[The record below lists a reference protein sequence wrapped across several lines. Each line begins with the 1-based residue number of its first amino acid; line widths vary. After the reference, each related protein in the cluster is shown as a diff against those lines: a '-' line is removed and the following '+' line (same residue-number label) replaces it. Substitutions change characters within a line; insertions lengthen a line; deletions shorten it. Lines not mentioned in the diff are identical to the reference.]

1 MSVVIAGMAAMGAG
15 AVAGPAAAATG
26 DAGYQDQSYAGAT
39 YVPTS
44 DKPQSK
50 LWFAQ
55 GSWWADMF
63 DTVSRTW
70 HIFRLDRSTQSWTDT
85 GVRIDDR
92 PNTLADVLWDGTHLY
107 VASHVVTISSDS
119 ATTPS
124 VAASPARLYRY
135 SWSAATQGYTLD
147 QGFPVAISDWSSE
160 SLTIDK
166 DSTGTL
172 WATWTQVSGSAAAGY
187 TSAVYVN
194 ATTGSDSSWGTPF
207 VVPAAEA
214 TVSPDDISTVVAFGR
229 SKVGVMWSNELDGGV
244 YWAVHDD
251 GAARGSWKVSPAVR
265 GNKQADDH
273 LNIKAVQADTSG
285 RVFAVVKTSLDGDAT
300 SVPTDPQIR
309 LLHFKPATGA
319 WTASTVGT
327 LADCHT
333 RPQLV
338 LDEQNRTVHVF
349 ATAPTSGGCPYPGA
363 PGTIYEKTAS
373 MDDPVFTTGRGT
385 PVIRDVASANMN
397 DVTTTKQSVTP
408 ASGLVVLASQKA
420 TKRYW
425 HADIALP
432 GSGSTPPPAAVTPTA
447 SFGASVTSGQAPLPV
462 QFQDT
467 SSGSPTSW
475 AWDFGDGAT
484 ATTQNPSHTYTAAGS
499 YTVRLVAS
507 NAAGSSAAATATVTV
522 TAAPAT
528 GGSGGGSTGG
538 GGTGGQVSVRSSST
552 AGSTTAVGTVV
563 VPRPA
568 GVQAGDVLI
577 AQLTAD
583 GAPTV
588 GPLPAGWSAVL
599 AAPLALGG
607 NARVTAYVHVVGDLA
622 TEPASYSWPLSTPVK
637 WNAGITAFSGVDPAA
652 PFDTAVSTAV
662 NTGYSSASLTVAGVS
677 TVTAGSVLV
686 GGIGLDSSAAGVTE
700 PTGWTESAEAS
711 GAQTAELAVR
721 SMPTAGASGNAT
733 WTLPKATAS
742 AGWLTALRPAA

>member
-1 MSVVIAGMAAMGAG
+1 VSVVIAGMAAMGLG
-15 AVAGPAAAATG
+15 AVAGPASAAAG
-26 DAGYQDQSYAGAT
+26 DAGYQDQSYTGAT
-39 YVPTS
+39 YAPTS

-50 LWFAQ
+50 LWYAQ

-70 HIFRLDRSTQSWTDT
+70 HVFRLDRSTQAWTDT

-92 PNTLADVLWDGTHLY
+92 PNSLADVLWDGTHLY
-107 VASHVVTISSDS
+107 VASHVVTVSSDS
-119 ATTPS
+119 ATRPS
-124 VAASPARLYRY
+124 VSGSPARLYRY
-135 SWSAATQGYTLD
+135 SWSAATQKYTLD
-147 QGFPVAISDWSSE
+147 QGFPVAITDSSSE

-207 VVPAAEA
+207 ALPTAEA
-214 TVSPDDISTVVAFGR
+214 AVSPDDISTVVAFGR

-273 LNIKAVQADTSG
+273 LNIKVVEADTSG
-285 RVFAVVKTSLDGDAT
+285 RVFAVVKTSLDGSGTA
-300 SVPTDPQIR
+300 VATDPQIR
-309 LLHFKPATGA
+309 LLNFKPATGS

-373 MDDPVFTTGRGT
+373 MDDPVFATGRGT

-408 ASGLVVLASQKA
+408 ASGLVVLASNQA

-432 GSGSTPPPAAVTPTA
+432 GSPPSPPAAVVPTA
-447 SFGASVTSGQAPLPV
+447 SFGASVTGGQAPLPV

-484 ATTQNPSHTYTAAGS
+484 AATQHPSHTFSAAGS
-499 YTVRLVAS
+499 YTVRLVAA

-522 TAAPAT
+522 TAAPVT
-528 GGSGGGSTGG
+528 GGPGAG
-538 GGTGGQVSVRSSST
+538 GGQVSVGASST
-552 AGSTTAVGTVV
+552 AGSTTAVDTVV

-568 GVQAGDVLI
+568 GVRAGDVLI
-577 AQLTAD
+577 AQITAD
-583 GAPTV
+583 GAPAV

-599 AAPLALGG
+599 TGPLSLGG
-607 NARVTAYVHVVGDLA
+607 NARVAAYVHVVGDLA
-622 TEPASYSWPLSTPVK
+622 AEPAGYRWGLSTPVK
-637 WNAGITAFSGVDPAA
+637 WNAGITAFSGVDPAD

-662 NTGYSSASLTVAGVS
+662 NTGYSSSSLTVPGVG
-677 TVTAGSVLV
+677 TGTAGSVLV
-686 GGIGLDSSAAGVTE
+686 GGVGLDSSAAGVTA
-700 PTGWTESAEAS
+700 PTGWTESAEAG
-711 GAQTAELAVR
+711 GAQTAELAYR
-721 SMPTAGASGNAT
+721 AMPTAGASGSAT
-733 WTLPKATAS
+733 WTLPKATAA
-742 AGWLTALRPAA
+742 AGWITALRPAA

>member
-1 MSVVIAGMAAMGAG
+1 MAAMG
-15 AVAGPAAAATG
+15 AGPAAAATG

-420 TKRYW
+420 TASAGW
-425 HADIALP
+425 LTALRP
-432 GSGSTPPPAAVTPTA
+432 AAGSGGTPPPAAVTPTA